1 MDHGFV
7 QASSD
12 YSKIRL
18 SHYDD
23 GCYVILTLETFDE
36 DEMDK
41 KLIKVDELAQAH
53 GAVEVSLADDR
64 VWTIRKNCLEATRIL
79 SRVST
84 SDDFVFPLD
93 KISDAIMDLSEL
105 AATYPFRV
113 FTLAHAGDGNLHF
126 NILKGELSDEA
137 WEETLSSFHE
147 KAYAYVYAH
156 DGLLS
161 GEHGIGAKKVGQLE
175 RLTDPGRC
183 S

>member
-113 FTLAHAGDGNLHF
+113 FD
-126 NILKGELSDEA
+126 
-137 WEETLSSFHE
+137 LSSC
-147 KAYAYVYAH
+147 
-156 DGLLS
+156 
-161 GEHGIGAKKVGQLE
+161 
-175 RLTDPGRC
+175 GR
-183 S
+183 